1 MKRNKKRFIIF
12 FIFIVFIGAC
22 AAVYFGYG
30 STMINPDNE
39 QSIINVL
46 STDKSN
52 PINILATKKYGDR
65 FLVLYTDP
73 VKVKENENSSCF
85 STFVKNK
92 FYKNRYSASS
102 IGTGDGTEI
111 QVEGTELE
119 DASLQKDTRAFAI
132 ANVATEET
140 KCSIF
145 EADSETGIPIKRL
158 DVIDVLKGQ
167 PYIIVKKYQIQ
178 SPNNMLIAYDGEIEL
193 SLLTG
198 EEENETN

>member
-12 FIFIVFIGAC
+12 LIFIVFIGAC

-119 DASLQKDTRAFAI
+119 DVLCKKTQELLLLQ
-132 ANVATEET
+132 
-140 KCSIF
+140 
-145 EADSETGIPIKRL
+145 
-158 DVIDVLKGQ
+158 
-167 PYIIVKKYQIQ
+167 
-178 SPNNMLIAYDGEIEL
+178 M
-193 SLLTG
+193 
-198 EEENETN
+198 

>member
-1 MKRNKKRFIIF
+1 MKKISTLIIIVLSIVL
-12 FIFIVFIGAC
+12 IFVFGY
-22 AAVYFGYG
+22 VGYG

-92 FYKNRYSASS
+92 FYKNRN
-102 IGTGDGTEI
+102 TGRGHR
-111 QVEGTELE
+111 
-119 DASLQKDTRAFAI
+119 TRGCFFAKRHKSFCYC
-132 ANVATEET
+132 
-140 KCSIF
+140 KCSY
-145 EADSETGIPIKRL
+145 RRN
-158 DVIDVLKGQ
+158 Q
-167 PYIIVKKYQIQ
+167 MQYIWNWPRNRSIY
-178 SPNNMLIAYDGEIEL
+178 
-193 SLLTG
+193 
-198 EEENETN
+198 

>member
-73 VKVKENENSSCF
+73 VKVKENESSSCF

-145 EADSETGIPIKRL
+145 EIDPETGQYINRL
-158 DVIDVLKGQ
+158 DIIDVPKNQ
-167 PYIIVKKYQIQ
+167 PYIIVKEYKTK
-178 SPNNMLIAYDGEIEL
+178 SKNSVLIAYDGIVELEQLNAEYWYEII
-193 SLLTG
+193 
-198 EEENETN
+198 

>member
-1 MKRNKKRFIIF
+1 MKKISTLIIIVLSIVL
-12 FIFIVFIGAC
+12 IFVFAY
-22 AAVYFGYG
+22 VGYG

-52 PINILATKKYGDR
+52 PINILATKKYGNR

-145 EADSETGIPIKRL
+145 EIDPETGQYINRL
-158 DVIDVLKGQ
+158 DIIDVPKNQ
-167 PYIIVKKYQIQ
+167 PYIIVKEYKTK
-178 SPNNMLIAYDGEIEL
+178 SKNSVLIAYDGIVELEQLNAEYWYEIF
-193 SLLTG
+193 
-198 EEENETN
+198 

>member
-1 MKRNKKRFIIF
+1 MKKVSTLIIIVLSIVL
-12 FIFIVFIGAC
+12 IFVFGY
-22 AAVYFGYG
+22 VGYG
-30 STMINPDNE
+30 STMINIENE
-39 QSIINVL
+39 KSIINHL
-46 STDKSN
+46 SSNKNN
-52 PINILATKKYGDR
+52 PINILATQKYGNS
-65 FLVLYTDP
+65 FLIVYTDP
-73 VKVKENENSSCF
+73 VKTKENKYSSYF
-85 STFVKNK
+85 SRCSALIFISVFIKLMLCETGKIRTIVDKI
-92 FYKNRYSASS
+92 NRRT
-102 IGTGDGTEI
+102 ID
-111 QVEGTELE
+111 
-119 DASLQKDTRAFAI
+119 
-132 ANVATEET
+132 EET

>member
-12 FIFIVFIGAC
+12 LIFIVFIGAC
-22 AAVYFGYG
+22 TAVYFGYG

-52 PINILATKKYGDR
+52 PINILATKKYGNR

-119 DASLQKDTRAFAI
+119 DASLQKDTRVFAI

-198 EEENETN
+198 EENETN

>member
-1 MKRNKKRFIIF
+1 M
-12 FIFIVFIGAC
+12 V
-22 AAVYFGYG
+22 
-30 STMINPDNE
+30 
-39 QSIINVL
+39 VL
-46 STDKSN
+46 V
-52 PINILATKKYGDR
+52 R
-65 FLVLYTDP
+65 
-73 VKVKENENSSCF
+73 
-85 STFVKNK
+85 
-92 FYKNRYSASS
+92 
-102 IGTGDGTEI
+102 
-111 QVEGTELE
+111 ELM
-119 DASLQKDTRAFAI
+119 TRAS
-132 ANVATEET
+132 EET

>member
-12 FIFIVFIGAC
+12 LIFIVFIGAC

-52 PINILATKKYGDR
+52 PINILATKKYGNR

-102 IGTGDGTEI
+102 IGTRMLLCKKTQEF
-111 QVEGTELE
+111 LP
-119 DASLQKDTRAFAI
+119 LQ
-132 ANVATEET
+132 
-140 KCSIF
+140 
-145 EADSETGIPIKRL
+145 
-158 DVIDVLKGQ
+158 
-167 PYIIVKKYQIQ
+167 
-178 SPNNMLIAYDGEIEL
+178 M
-193 SLLTG
+193 
-198 EEENETN
+198 

>member
-12 FIFIVFIGAC
+12 LIFIVFIGAC

-73 VKVKENENSSCF
+73 VKVKENEN
-85 STFVKNK
+85 
-92 FYKNRYSASS
+92 RYSASS

-145 EADSETGIPIKRL
+145 EIDPETGQYINRL
-158 DVIDVLKGQ
+158 DIIDVPKNQ
-167 PYIIVKKYQIQ
+167 PYIIVKEYKTK
-178 SPNNMLIAYDGEIEL
+178 SKNSVLIAYDGIVELEQLNAEYWYEII
-193 SLLTG
+193 
-198 EEENETN
+198 

>member
-1 MKRNKKRFIIF
+1 MKKISTLIIIVLSIVL
-12 FIFIVFIGAC
+12 IFVFGY
-22 AAVYFGYG
+22 VGYG

-111 QVEGTELE
+111 QVEGT
-119 DASLQKDTRAFAI
+119 
-132 ANVATEET
+132 
-140 KCSIF
+140 
-145 EADSETGIPIKRL
+145 SETDHSGYSGR
-158 DVIDVLKGQ
+158 VLR
-167 PYIIVKKYQIQ
+167 
-178 SPNNMLIAYDGEIEL
+178 
-193 SLLTG
+193 
-198 EEENETN
+198 

>member
-1 MKRNKKRFIIF
+1 
-12 FIFIVFIGAC
+12 
-22 AAVYFGYG
+22 
-30 STMINPDNE
+30 MINPDNE

>member
-12 FIFIVFIGAC
+12 LIFIVFIGAC

-119 DASLQKDTRAFAI
+119 DASLRWNLSRGFSAKHNVSENSVQNICRA
-132 ANVATEET
+132 V
-140 KCSIF
+140 S
-145 EADSETGIPIKRL
+145 PQRMR
-158 DVIDVLKGQ
+158 
-167 PYIIVKKYQIQ
+167 IIGSMVFFY
-178 SPNNMLIAYDGEIEL
+178 L
-193 SLLTG
+193 
-198 EEENETN
+198 

>member
-1 MKRNKKRFIIF
+1 MITRLNKT
-12 FIFIVFIGAC
+12 
-22 AAVYFGYG
+22 VY
-30 STMINPDNE
+30 
-39 QSIINVL
+39 
-46 STDKSN
+46 
-52 PINILATKKYGDR
+52 
-65 FLVLYTDP
+65 
-73 VKVKENENSSCF
+73 
-85 STFVKNK
+85 
-92 FYKNRYSASS
+92 
-102 IGTGDGTEI
+102 
-111 QVEGTELE
+111 
-119 DASLQKDTRAFAI
+119 AI
-132 ANVATEET
+132 ANVASEET

>member
-12 FIFIVFIGAC
+12 LIFIVFIGAC

-52 PINILATKKYGDR
+52 PINILATKKYGNR

-119 DASLQKDTRAFAI
+119 DASLQKDTRVFAI

-198 EEENETN
+198 EENETN

>member
-1 MKRNKKRFIIF
+1 MKKVSTLIIIVLSIVL
-12 FIFIVFIGAC
+12 IFVFGY
-22 AAVYFGYG
+22 VGYG

-52 PINILATKKYGDR
+52 PINILATKKYGNR

-73 VKVKENENSSCF
+73 VKIKENENSSCF

-119 DASLQKDTRAFAI
+119 DASLQKDTRVFAI

>member
-1 MKRNKKRFIIF
+1 MKKNSTIIIIVLSIVL
-12 FIFIVFIGAC
+12 IFVFGY
-22 AAVYFGYG
+22 VGYG

-52 PINILATKKYGDR
+52 PINILATKKYGNR

-119 DASLQKDTRAFAI
+119 DASLQKDTRVFAI

-145 EADSETGIPIKRL
+145 EIDPETGQYINRL
-158 DVIDVLKGQ
+158 DIIDVPKNQ
-167 PYIIVKKYQIQ
+167 PYIIVKEYKTK
-178 SPNNMLIAYDGEIEL
+178 SKNSVLIAYDGIVEL
-193 SLLTG
+193 EQLNA
-198 EEENETN
+198 EY

>member
-1 MKRNKKRFIIF
+1 MKKISTLIIIVLSIVL
-12 FIFIVFIGAC
+12 IFVFGY
-22 AAVYFGYG
+22 VGYG

-52 PINILATKKYGDR
+52 PINILATKKYGNR

-73 VKVKENENSSCF
+73 VKIKENENSSCF

-119 DASLQKDTRAFAI
+119 DASLQKDTRVFAI

>member
-12 FIFIVFIGAC
+12 LIFIVFIGAC

-46 STDKSN
+46 STD
-52 PINILATKKYGDR
+52 PINILATKKYGNR

-119 DASLQKDTRAFAI
+119 DASLQKDTRVFAI

-140 KCSIF
+140 ICSIF
-145 EADSETGIPIKRL
+145 EIDPETGQYINRL
-158 DVIDVLKGQ
+158 DIIDVPKNQ
-167 PYIIVKKYQIQ
+167 PYIIVKEYKTK
-178 SPNNMLIAYDGEIEL
+178 SKNSVLIAYDGIVEL
-193 SLLTG
+193 EQLNA
-198 EEENETN
+198 EY

>member
-1 MKRNKKRFIIF
+1 MKKISTLIIIVLSIVL
-12 FIFIVFIGAC
+12 IFVFGY
-22 AAVYFGYG
+22 VGYG

-119 DASLQKDTRAFAI
+119 DASLQKDTRVFAI

>member
-12 FIFIVFIGAC
+12 LIFIVFIGAC

>member
-1 MKRNKKRFIIF
+1 MKKISTLIIIVLSIVL
-12 FIFIVFIGAC
+12 IFVFGY
-22 AAVYFGYG
+22 VGYG

-52 PINILATKKYGDR
+52 PINILATKKYGNR

-119 DASLQKDTRAFAI
+119 DASLQKDTRVFAI

>member
-12 FIFIVFIGAC
+12 LIFIVFIGAC
-22 AAVYFGYG
+22 TAVYFGYG

-52 PINILATKKYGDR
+52 PINILATKKYGNR

-119 DASLQKDTRAFAI
+119 DASLQKDARTFAI

>member
-1 MKRNKKRFIIF
+1 MKKISTLIIIVLSIVL
-12 FIFIVFIGAC
+12 IFVFAY
-22 AAVYFGYG
+22 VGYG

-52 PINILATKKYGDR
+52 PINILATKKYGNR

-145 EADSETGIPIKRL
+145 EIDPETGQYINRL
-158 DVIDVLKGQ
+158 DIIDVPKNQ
-167 PYIIVKKYQIQ
+167 PYIIVKEYKTK
-178 SPNNMLIAYDGEIEL
+178 SKNSVLIAYDGIVEL
-193 SLLTG
+193 EQLNA
-198 EEENETN
+198 EY

>member
-12 FIFIVFIGAC
+12 LIFIVFIGAC

-52 PINILATKKYGDR
+52 PINILATKKYGNR

-119 DASLQKDTRAFAI
+119 DASLQKDTRVFAI